1 MENITLAHGSGGK
14 KMVSLIEDLFLKNFN
29 NHNLPQGNDFTSFDV
44 KEGRMAIS
52 TDSYVISPLIFP
64 GGDIGSLAVHGTVN
78 DVSMSGA
85 KPLYLSASFIIEEGL
100 DRRVLEQIVVS
111 MGQASRNAGVPII
124 TGDTKVVE
132 RGKADG
138 LFINTTGI
146 GQIPK
151 NLNISGS
158 NARPGDKII
167 VSGSMGDHGMA
178 ILSFREGLSFETTL
192 ISDSAPL
199 NSLIALMT
207 EFFPEIHCLRDPTR
221 GGLAACLNE
230 LAFQSKVGIKI
241 YEEKIPLKLQV
252 QSACELLG
260 LDPLNIANEGKL
272 VAICPAEIADDLV
285 RTMRSHP
292 RGIDAQIIGEVLSDF
307 RENVFMQTSFGG
319 QRKVSWPESEQ
330 LPRIC

>member
-29 NHNLPQGNDFTSFDV
+29 NHNLPQGNDFTSFDI

-100 DRRVLEQIVVS
+100 DRKVLEQIVIS

-138 LFINTTGI
+138 LFITTTGI
-146 GQIPK
+146 GQIPQ
-151 NLNISGS
+151 NLNI
-158 NARPGDKII
+158 
-167 VSGSMGDHGMA
+167 
-178 ILSFREGLSFETTL
+178 
-192 ISDSAPL
+192 
-199 NSLIALMT
+199 
-207 EFFPEIHCLRDPTR
+207 
-221 GGLAACLNE
+221 
-230 LAFQSKVGIKI
+230 
-241 YEEKIPLKLQV
+241 
-252 QSACELLG
+252 
-260 LDPLNIANEGKL
+260 
-272 VAICPAEIADDLV
+272 
-285 RTMRSHP
+285 
-292 RGIDAQIIGEVLSDF
+292 
-307 RENVFMQTSFGG
+307 
-319 QRKVSWPESEQ
+319 
-330 LPRIC
+330 